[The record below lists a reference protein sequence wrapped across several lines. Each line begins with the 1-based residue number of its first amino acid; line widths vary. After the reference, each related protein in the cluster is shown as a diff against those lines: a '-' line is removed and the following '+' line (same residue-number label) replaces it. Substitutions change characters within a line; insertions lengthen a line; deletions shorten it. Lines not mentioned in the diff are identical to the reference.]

1 MTHVIL
7 GDLSTSSVNMA
18 LLILR
23 VTVGAVFLAHG
34 INHIY
39 GGGKIAGTARWF
51 ESLGMKP
58 GILHAWMASLVE
70 VAAGAALVL
79 GLFTPIAAAGVVGVM
94 LVAFITNHMKNG
106 FFIFRPGEGYE
117 YVMTLTLVAVAIGTV
132 GPGDWSID
140 GHIERAAAPVGLA
153 RLRHRGGR
161 RWSRCGRSPRRLLA
175 PGEAGRS
182 RQLLSSERRLD
193 RVGVQSQLRASR
205 NPAAALAG
213 GNELVMPELT

>member
-1 MTHVIL
+1 LSPKILRGQDRPSADPASTIRFRPTSEKEGVSVTHVIL
-7 GDLSTSSVNMA
+7 GDLSVSSLNMG

-23 VTVGAVFLAHG
+23 VAVGIVFLAHG
-34 INHIY
+34 LNHIY

-117 YVMTLTLVAVAIGTV
+117 YVMTLTLVAIAIGTV
-132 GPGDWSID
+132 GPGQWSID
-140 GHIERAAAPVGLA
+140 GHIGALQDLWGWPGFGIAAGAGGL
-153 RLRHRGGR
+153 G
-161 RWSRCGRSPRRLLA
+161 
-175 PGEAGRS
+175 
-182 RQLLSSERRLD
+182 
-193 RVGVQSQLRASR
+193 
-205 NPAAALAG
+205 AAALLGAYWR
-213 GNELVMPELT
+213 PEKPAADNS

>member
-39 GGGKIAGTARWF
+39 GGGKIEGTARWF

-70 VAAGAALVL
+70 VAAGRRARA
-79 GLFTPIAAAGVVGVM
+79 
-94 LVAFITNHMKNG
+94 
-106 FFIFRPGEGYE
+106 
-117 YVMTLTLVAVAIGTV
+117 
-132 GPGDWSID
+132 
-140 GHIERAAAPVGLA
+140 RAASP
-153 RLRHRGGR
+153 
-161 RWSRCGRSPRRLLA
+161 RSP
-175 PGEAGRS
+175 P
-182 RQLLSSERRLD
+182 
-193 RVGVQSQLRASR
+193 RASSASCWW
-205 NPAAALAG
+205 PSS
-213 GNELVMPELT
+213 PTT

>member
-1 MTHVIL
+1 MILRGKPARWADPVQATHQKEGSSVTHLIL
-7 GDLSTSSVNMA
+7 GDLSESSVNMA
-18 LLILR
+18 LLIAR
-23 VTVGAVFLAHG
+23 VAIGAVFLAHG

-117 YVMTLTLVAVAIGTV
+117 YVMVLTLVAIAIGTI
-132 GPGDWSID
+132 GPGQWSID
-140 GHIERAAAPVGLA
+140 GHISALQDLWGWPGFGIAVGAGGLGAAGL
-153 RLRHRGGR
+153 L
-161 RWSRCGRSPRRLLA
+161 
-175 PGEAGRS
+175 
-182 RQLLSSERRLD
+182 
-193 RVGVQSQLRASR
+193 GVYWRPEK
-205 NPAAALAG
+205 PAAAD
-213 GNELVMPELT
+213 NS

>member
-1 MTHVIL
+1 MSVTHVIL
-7 GDLSTSSVNMA
+7 GDLSVSSVNMA

-23 VTVGAVFLAHG
+23 VTVGVVFLAHG

-94 LVAFITNHMKNG
+94 VVAFITNHMKNG

-117 YVMTLTLVAVAIGTV
+117 YVMTLTLVAIAIGTI

-140 GHIERAAAPVGLA
+140 GHISALQDLWGWPGFGIAAGAGGL
-153 RLRHRGGR
+153 G
-161 RWSRCGRSPRRLLA
+161 
-175 PGEAGRS
+175 
-182 RQLLSSERRLD
+182 
-193 RVGVQSQLRASR
+193 
-205 NPAAALAG
+205 AAALLGAYWR
-213 GNELVMPELT
+213 PEKPAADNSNS

>member
-1 MTHVIL
+1 LSPKILRGQAGPPGLSGPGGTNEKEGVSVTHVIL
-7 GDLSTSSVNMA
+7 GTLSTSSVNMA

-23 VTVGAVFLAHG
+23 LTVGAVFLAHG

-51 ESLGMKP
+51 DSLGMKP

-117 YVMTLTLVAVAIGTV
+117 YVMTLTLVAVAIGTI
-132 GPGDWSID
+132 GPGQWSID
-140 GHIERAAAPVGLA
+140 GHIGALQDLWGWPGFGIAVGAGGLGAAA
-153 RLRHRGGR
+153 
-161 RWSRCGRSPRRLLA
+161 LLA
-175 PGEAGRS
+175 AYWRPEK
-182 RQLLSSERRLD
+182 
-193 RVGVQSQLRASR
+193 
-205 NPAAALAG
+205 PAAAD
-213 GNELVMPELT
+213 NS

>member
-1 MTHVIL
+1 VSVTHVIL

-94 LVAFITNHMKNG
+94 LVAFITDHMKNG

-117 YVMTLTLVAVAIGTV
+117 YVVTLTLVAVAIGTI
-132 GPGDWSID
+132 GPGQWSID
-140 GHIERAAAPVGLA
+140 GHIGALQDLWGWPGFGIAVG
-153 RLRHRGGR
+153 
-161 RWSRCGRSPRRLLA
+161 
-175 PGEAGRS
+175 
-182 RQLLSSERRLD
+182 
-193 RVGVQSQLRASR
+193 
-205 NPAAALAG
+205 AG
-213 GNELVMPELT
+213 GLGAAGLLGAYWRPEKPAEADKAA